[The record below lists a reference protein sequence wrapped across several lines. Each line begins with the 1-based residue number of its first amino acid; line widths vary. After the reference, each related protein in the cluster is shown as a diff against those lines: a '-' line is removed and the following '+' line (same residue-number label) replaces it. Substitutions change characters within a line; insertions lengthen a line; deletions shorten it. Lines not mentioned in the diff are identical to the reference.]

1 MDGKE
6 LYFADGKPSGW
17 WVCSVCKHVD
27 NSLEYANNCCQ
38 PRKCACGVKLGGRA
52 YPYNSCEACRNRNEQ
67 KRESDRFALAK
78 KLTPSEWDGPIFTRS
93 DNFYMDLEDYL
104 DQRED
109 KGETYVWCTTP
120 IKFEPDV
127 HNMLESALDE
137 HHEDAY
143 DNITSKEIADLQ
155 KHVDEWAEKQCITSH
170 EIDYKRCVIIE
181 AEADTPHIV
190 S

>member
-17 WVCSVCKHVD
+17 WMCGNCKHVD
-27 NSLEYANNCCQ
+27 NSEYANNCCQ
-38 PRKCACGVKLGGRA
+38 PRKCSCGVKLNKNSG
-52 YPYNSCEACRNRNEQ
+52 YVSCETCRKKNEEQ
-67 KRESDRFALAK
+67 KELERFK
-78 KLTPSEWDGPIFTRS
+78 KTIKLTPNEYDGPVFSRGET
-93 DNFYMDLEDYL
+93 FYMDLEDYL

-109 KGETYVWCTTP
+109 KETTYVWCTQP

-127 HNMLESALDE
+127 HNMLESALDS

-143 DNITSKEIADLQ
+143 DNITNQEIANLQ
-155 KHVDEWAEKQCITSH
+155 KHVDEWAEKQCITSY

-181 AEADTPHIV
+181 AEADEPLIV